1 VDYSGPIRDAT
12 VEGITY
18 FDHPDNPGFPSKWHV
33 REDGWMGASF
43 CMDEERMLEPGIPLR
58 LRYLLH
64 AHQGSADGVRAAR
77 IAGEFARAPWYAVAP
92 GRAKHRQFELR
103 PKDP

>member
-1 VDYSGPIRDAT
+1 M
-12 VEGITY
+12 EGITY

-43 CMDEERMLEPGIPLR
+43 CMDEGRTLEPGQPLR

-64 AHQGSADGVRAAR
+64 AHGGGVDAARAAR
-77 IAGEFARAPWYAVAP
+77 IAEAFARAALYVVVPSK
-92 GRAKHRQFELR
+92 AKHRQFEVQPR
-103 PKDP
+103 DR